1 MKIPKLKNKSFVIDL
16 HIYPVKVFVV
26 IGNPKQVKS
35 LLLSYKTPP
44 TEKDL
49 EILESDLVFDGYY
62 GFSYQLKYNNNFLI
76 WIAKDAPIFDI
87 IPHEVLH
94 CVQDIMKHIGEK
106 NLSEDNTESFC
117 YLNGYIN
124 QKIFEQI

>member
-1 MKIPKLKNKSFVIDL
+1 MKIPKLKNKAFIIDL

-26 IGNPKQVKS
+26 IGNPKQIKP
-35 LLLSYKTPP
+35 LLLNYKNPP

-49 EILESDLVFDGYY
+49 EILDSDLIFDGYY
-62 GFSYQLKYNNNFLI
+62 GFSYQLKYNSNFLI

-94 CVQDIMKHIGEK
+94 CVQDIFRHIGEN
-106 NLSEDNTESFC
+106 NLSEDNTEAFC

>member
-1 MKIPKLKNKSFVIDL
+1 MKIPKLKNRAFIIDL

-26 IGNPKQVKS
+26 IGNPKQIKP
-35 LLLSYKTPP
+35 LLLNYKNPP

-49 EILESDLVFDGYY
+49 EILDSDLIFDGYY
-62 GFSYQLKYNNNFLI
+62 GLSYQLKYNSNFLI

-94 CVQDIMKHIGEK
+94 CVQDIFRHIGEK
-106 NLSEDNTESFC
+106 NLSEDNTEAFC